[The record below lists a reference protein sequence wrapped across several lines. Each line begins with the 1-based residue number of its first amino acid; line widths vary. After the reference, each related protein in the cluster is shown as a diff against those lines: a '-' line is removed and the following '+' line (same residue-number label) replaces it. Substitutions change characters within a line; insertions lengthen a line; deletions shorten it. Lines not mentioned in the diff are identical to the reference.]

1 MQLINLSFFSF
12 IHFMSLVSFL
22 FLFLSFP
29 FIGRLLNPLL
39 RLVDQWKDKEKEK
52 SNTREVNRQLMKLD
66 SRKGQRDVQHISY
79 FILDI
84 TFPLSRVLVFLFS
97 PSFLSFGFIIAGEV
111 VF

>member
-66 SRKGQRDVQHISY
+66 SRKG
-79 FILDI
+79 
-84 TFPLSRVLVFLFS
+84 
-97 PSFLSFGFIIAGEV
+97 
-111 VF
+111 